1 MKHHV
6 PMSRL
11 ARPAA
16 LASALFVMAALAAVP
31 VLAVSYGSP
40 PAVPAAAP
48 AGLQLGAGSSASLG
62 SFLVGPNG
70 LTLYTLSSETST
82 GSVCTG
88 GCLANWPALVVTPGG
103 SVSGPAGA
111 TGTFSTLT
119 RADDGS
125 TQVALNSH
133 PLYYFAGDSAAG
145 QTNGEG
151 IKALG
156 GTWHVAAAVLAVATS
171 SPSPTASATSNPSPA
186 ASATGAATPP
196 PTSTG
201 GNGPGDGS
209 GAVPALVLALFGGA
223 TATIVAVGALSRRT
237 RRA

>member
-1 MKHHV
+1 
-6 PMSRL
+6 
-11 ARPAA
+11 
-16 LASALFVMAALAAVP
+16 MAALAAVP
-31 VLAVSYGSP
+31 VLAVTYGSP
-40 PAVPAAAP
+40 PVVTAAAP
-48 AGLQLGAGSSASLG
+48 ASLQLGAGSSASLG

-88 GCLANWPALVVTPGG
+88 GCLANWPALVVAPGG

-111 TGTFSTLT
+111 TGTFSTFT
-119 RADDGS
+119 RADNGS
-125 TQVALNSH
+125 TQVALNGH

-151 IKALG
+151 IKAFG
-156 GTWHVAAAVLAVATS
+156 GTWHVAAVALAAATS
-171 SPSPTASATSNPSPA
+171 SPSPA
-186 ASATGAATPP
+186 ASATSAATPP

-201 GNGPGDGS
+201 GNGSGDGS
-209 GAVPALVLALFGGA
+209 GVIPALLLALFGAA
-223 TATIVAVGALSRRT
+223 TMTIVTVGALSRRT

>member
-1 MKHHV
+1 MKPHV

-31 VLAVSYGSP
+31 VLAVSYGAP
-40 PAVPAAAP
+40 AAVPAAAP
-48 AGLQLGAGSSASLG
+48 ASLKLGAGSSASLG

-82 GSVCTG
+82 GTVCTG
-88 GCLANWPALVVTPGG
+88 GCLANWPALVVAPGG

-111 TGTFSTLT
+111 TGTFSSFT
-119 RADDGS
+119 RADNGS
-125 TQVALNSH
+125 TQVAVNGH

-156 GTWHVAAAVLAVATS
+156 GTWHAAAAGLAVTTS
-171 SPSPTASATSNPSPA
+171 SPSPAASSTSSPSAT
-186 ASATGAATPP
+186 ATATNAATPP

-201 GNGPGDGS
+201 GNGSGDGS
-209 GAVPALVLALFGGA
+209 GAIPAPLLALFGTA
-223 TATIVAVGALSRRT
+223 TATIVAVGVLSRRM
-237 RRA
+237 RRV